1 MCTVTAVY
9 NYNNMN
15 IHEKPAVTISKIWR
29 NRAKHL
35 SSVSLVILQNVIQ
48 ICVTCIFKRNKN
60 ISVGK
65 YILTFVL
72 HCSVSVSP
80 RFICMVR
87 VATFT
92 CFFLCTYSMKLT

>member
-35 SSVSLVILQNVIQ
+35 SSVSLVILQTVIQ

-60 ISVGK
+60 ISV
-65 YILTFVL
+65 VL

-80 RFICMVR
+80 RVICVVR
-87 VATFT
+87 VATVT